1 MKFEVFFF
9 FLSFIFTSKRFLAF
23 GCFLNADTQVKGK
36 LKNLQR
42 SNFQVSIVL

>member
-1 MKFEVFFF
+1 MKFEFFFF